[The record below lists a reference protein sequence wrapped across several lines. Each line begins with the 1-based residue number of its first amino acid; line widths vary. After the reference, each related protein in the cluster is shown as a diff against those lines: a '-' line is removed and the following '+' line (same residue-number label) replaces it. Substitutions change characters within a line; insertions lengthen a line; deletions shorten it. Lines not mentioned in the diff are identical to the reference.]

1 MIWLLLLPA
10 LLLILIARELLQVL
24 LARAPSEP
32 RCVVVGTPVA
42 ADTPIP
48 KVIWTYWQTAPPPEF
63 VAQCLANWQR
73 FAPDHELRLLD
84 REHIAPWLE
93 ADTLAQGFDALPA
106 FRQADWLR
114 VQLLARHG
122 GIWIDASTILT
133 RDLGWVH
140 ALQAE
145 RQTDYVGFYIDRFT
159 NRPAWPM
166 VENWFMAAAPGC
178 RFIADLAREFDTVLQ
193 LGEVAYSEQLRTE
206 GRYAQVVQAMDD
218 QHRRYLTMH
227 LAASS
232 LLDANPQRYSM
243 ALLRAEDSALSLHA
257 ALGWRKRHLFARLA
271 LLPCPAAARLPAL
284 IKLRGGDRRIAEQ
297 GLTRGWLL
305 RSSILA
311 RYLYPK
317 P

>member
-10 LLLILIARELLQVL
+10 LIALLIARELLQVL
-24 LARAPSEP
+24 LARAPREP
-32 RCVVVGTPVA
+32 RCVVVGTA
-42 ADTPIP
+42 APGAPPIP
-48 KVIWTYWQTAPPPEF
+48 KIIWSYWQTAPPPDF
-63 VAQCLANWQR
+63 VARCFANWQR
-73 FAPDHELRLLD
+73 LAPDHELRLLD
-84 REHIAPWLE
+84 REHIAPWLD

-159 NRPAWPM
+159 TRPELPI

-178 RFIADLAREFDTVLQ
+178 LFVADLAGEFDTVLQ
-193 LGEVAYSEQLRTE
+193 LGEAAYTEQLRAQ
-206 GRYAQVVQAMDD
+206 GRYDQVVQGLDD
-218 QHRRYLTMH
+218 QHRQYLTMH
-227 LAASS
+227 LAAAS
-232 LLDANPQRYSM
+232 LLDANPQRYAM
-243 ALLRAEDSALSLHA
+243 ALLRAEDTALSLHA
-257 ALGWRKRHLFARLA
+257 ALGWRKRHLYARMA
-271 LLPCPAAARLPAL
+271 LTPCPAPGRLPAL
-284 IKLRGGDRRIAEQ
+284 VKLRGGDRRVTEQ
-297 GLTRGWLL
+297 GLARGWLL
-305 RSSILA
+305 RGSLLA
-311 RYLYPK
+311 RYLDLK

>member
-32 RCVVVGTPVA
+32 HCVVVGTPVA
-42 ADTPIP
+42 VATPIP

-84 REHIAPWLE
+84 REHIAPWLD

-114 VQLLARHG
+114 LQLLARHG

-133 RDLGWVH
+133 RDLGWVR
-140 ALQAE
+140 AMQAG

-159 NRPAWPM
+159 TRPELPM

-178 RFIADLAREFDTVLQ
+178 QFVADLACEFDAVLQ
-193 LGEVAYSEQLRTE
+193 LGEAAYSEQLRAQ
-206 GRYAQVVQAMDD
+206 GRYEQVVQGLDD
-218 QHRRYLTMH
+218 QHRQYLTMH

-232 LLDANPQRYSM
+232 LLEANPQRYSM

-257 ALGWRKRHLFARLA
+257 ALGWRKRHLYARLA
-271 LLPCPAAARLPAL
+271 MTPCPATARLPAL
-284 IKLRGGDRRIAEQ
+284 IKLRGGDRRVTEQ
-297 GLTRGWLL
+297 GLARGWLL
-305 RSSILA
+305 RGSLLA
-311 RYLYPK
+311 RYLHLK